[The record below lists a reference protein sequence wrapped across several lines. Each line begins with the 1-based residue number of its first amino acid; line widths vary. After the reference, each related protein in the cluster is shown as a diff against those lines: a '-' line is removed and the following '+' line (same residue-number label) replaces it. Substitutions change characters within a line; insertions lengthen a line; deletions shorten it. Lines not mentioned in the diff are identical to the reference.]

1 MSAGSSI
8 ADRPAMRARRT
19 ATRMRVAFL
28 AIAFV
33 LSLFCARLFQ
43 LQGVDAN
50 AYAAMAQAEGSRT
63 VVLYAARGEILD
75 RSGEALADSV
85 DGVALTADPTQTAEK
100 APQIAALLTSR
111 LDLDYFA
118 TVERLRTPDTQFVYL
133 ARQVPR
139 WRGEAIRE
147 ALLARGLVGVYTE
160 RDPLRNYPNG
170 VVAAPVVGRTGADGS
185 GQSGLELAYDETLTG
200 TDGSATYDISVSGE
214 RLPVSSSDNEDPQS
228 GQSVQTT
235 LDRDLQWFADVRL
248 AEGVRTTSADWG
260 VAVTMD
266 TRTGQLLQLSQAPG
280 FNPRDDDLSGD
291 ELRVKALE
299 DVYEPGSVQKVLT
312 FGALLDS
319 GAIDPDTKITVP
331 GSLPVGGEVVHDDV
345 PHGTWRLTATGVI
358 ARSSNIGT
366 VIASQ
371 QIEDQELFDYLRA
384 FGLGSTTDLGLAG
397 ETAGILSDP
406 ATWLPIQRANIA
418 FGQGVAVNALQ
429 MAAAVNTIAN
439 DGVYV
444 APQLVAGTVNADGEL
459 APSAAP
465 ETRRVIS
472 ARAARS
478 VALMMETVTHEGGTA
493 PETGIAGYRVAG
505 KTGTAQRVDP
515 VNGGYAGRTISYVSF
530 APADE
535 PRFLTYVVLDNA
547 EGHFGSTGAGPV
559 VKDIMSMALKRYRI
573 PPTGSQFPRQHLTW

>member
-1 MSAGSSI
+1 
-8 ADRPAMRARRT
+8 
-19 ATRMRVAFL
+19 MRVAFL

-331 GSLPVGGEVVHDDV
+331 GSLPVGGRSC
-345 PHGTWRLTATGVI
+345 TTTSRTAPGASPPRASSPGRPTS
-358 ARSSNIGT
+358 ARSSR
-366 VIASQ
+366 AS
-371 QIEDQELFDYLRA
+371 RSRTRSC
-384 FGLGSTTDLGLAG
+384 STTCAR
-397 ETAGILSDP
+397 SDSARRPTSAWRERPP
-406 ATWLPIQRANIA
+406 ASSPTPRRG
-418 FGQGVAVNALQ
+418 F
-429 MAAAVNTIAN
+429 
-439 DGVYV
+439 
-444 APQLVAGTVNADGEL
+444 
-459 APSAAP
+459 PSSAR
-465 ETRRVIS
+465 TSRS
-472 ARAARS
+472 ARAW
-478 VALMMETVTHEGGTA
+478 
-493 PETGIAGYRVAG
+493 P
-505 KTGTAQRVDP
+505 
-515 VNGGYAGRTISYVSF
+515 
-530 APADE
+530 
-535 PRFLTYVVLDNA
+535 
-547 EGHFGSTGAGPV
+547 STLCRWP
-559 VKDIMSMALKRYRI
+559 L
-573 PPTGSQFPRQHLTW
+573 L

>member
-1 MSAGSSI
+1 MSARSGS
-8 ADRPAMRARRT
+8 ADRPALRARRT

-28 AIAFV
+28 ATAFV

-63 VVLYAARGEILD
+63 VVLHAARGEILD

-85 DGVALTADPTQTAEK
+85 DGVALTADPTQTAQQ

-111 LDLDYFA
+111 LDLDYFT

-139 WRGEAIRE
+139 WRGEAIRD
-147 ALLARGLVGVYTE
+147 ALLRRGLAGVYTE

-170 VVAAPVVGRTGADGS
+170 VVAAPVVGRTGADGT
-185 GQSGLELAYDETLTG
+185 GQSGLELTFDETLTG

-214 RLPVSSSDNEDPQS
+214 RLPVTTSGNEDPQV

-235 LDRDLQWFADVRL
+235 LDRDLQWFADRRL
-248 AEGVRTTSADWG
+248 ALGVRTTSADWG

-266 TRTGQLLQLSQAPG
+266 TRTGQILQLSQAPG
-280 FNPRDDDLSGD
+280 FDPTDDDLSGD

-312 FGALLDS
+312 FGALIDS
-319 GAIDPDTKITVP
+319 GAIDSDTKITVP
-331 GSLPVGGEVVHDDV
+331 PTLPVDGEVVNDDV
-345 PHGTWRLTATGVI
+345 EHGTWRLTATGVI

-366 VIASQ
+366 VIASRE
-371 QIEDQELFDYLRA
+371 IEEGELYDYLRA
-384 FGLGSTTDLGLAG
+384 FGLGSTTGIGLAG

-406 ATWLPIQRANIA
+406 STWLPIQRANIA
-418 FGQGVAVNALQ
+418 FGQGVAVNAIQ

-444 APQLVAGTVNADGEL
+444 APHLVTGTVNGDGEL
-459 APSAAP
+459 EPAAPP

-472 ARAARS
+472 ARAART
-478 VALMMETVTHEGGTA
+478 VARMMEAVTQEGGTA

-515 VNGGYAGRTISYVSF
+515 VNGGYQGRTISYVSF

-547 EGHFGSTGAGPV
+547 EGYFGSTGAGPV
-559 VKDIMSMALKRYRI
+559 VKDIMSMALTRYRI
-573 PPTGSQFPRQHLTW
+573 PPTGAESPSQRLTW